1 MKKMLN
7 PHLKP
12 VLEFLPLAVFLV
24 VFKMVD
30 LFSATAALI
39 ATTLCVLVVTF
50 VVERRIALVPLFTAL
65 VVTVFGG
72 LSIWF
77 KNDVFIKMKPTVI
90 YSIFS
95 FILLIGCLRGH
106 GLLRHITGSAFEL
119 TERGWW
125 LLSLRFGLFFLLMA
139 LLNELVW
146 RTMSTDWWVNFK
158 VFGGMGLM
166 MVFTM
171 LQAGFIQRFQKNVE

>member
-1 MKKMLN
+1 MLN

-12 VLEFLPLAVFLV
+12 VLEFLPLAIFLL
-24 VFKMVD
+24 VFKTVD
-30 LFSATAALI
+30 LFYATAALI
-39 ATTLCVLVVTF
+39 VATLVILAITF
-50 VVERRIALVPLFTAL
+50 MAEKRIALVPLFTAL
-65 VVTVFGG
+65 AVTVFGG

-77 KNDVFIKMKPTVI
+77 KNDIFIKMKPTVI
-90 YSIFS
+90 YGIFS
-95 FILLIGCLRGH
+95 LTLLIGCLRGK
-106 GLLRHITGSAFEL
+106 GLLRHITGAAFEL

-125 LLSLRFGLFFLLMA
+125 LLSLRFGLFFLGMA

-166 MVFTM
+166 MVFTV
-171 LQAGFIQRFQKNVE
+171 LQAGFIQRFQKNAE